1 MATAAELTHDARLA
15 IQAVEAGKTMAQVG
29 LSPERLRQMAQDE
42 ERLAEP
48 PAIWPDMPYAEQRS
62 RAQRLQE
69 IEAFRLAKLWRV
81 LAQDNDRVSQRVV
94 IARGIEWKGE
104 LQGIRIFIHKATEP
118 KINKRLPLALLL
130 DADHDP
136 PDRCGYSANEPAH
149 RDQAQ
154 AQRRDGAGLRHS
166 LQRDKLMGS
175 ATHDAD
181 IMALARRMRW
191 RKDAAC

>member
-1 MATAAELTHDARLA
+1 MAE
-15 IQAVEAGKTMAQVG
+15 VG
-29 LSPERLRQMAQDE
+29 LTPERLRQMAQDE

-104 LQGIRIFIHKATEP
+104 LQDRVFVHKAVEP
-118 KINKRLPLALLL
+118 QIA
-130 DADHDP
+130 
-136 PDRCGYSANEPAH
+136 
-149 RDQAQ
+149 
-154 AQRRDGAGLRHS
+154 AQR
-166 LQRDKLMGS
+166 
-175 ATHDAD
+175 
-181 IMALARRMRW
+181 
-191 RKDAAC
+191 AASCCSTPTTTR